1 MAQLSFRDR
10 FFSPPVA
17 RALTSPSG
25 ILALG
30 AGAAVGVL
38 ATLATGGLAG
48 PIIGGVVG
56 GLVGYSG
63 RIALALPP
71 KGTGPRIDPF
81 GVDEPWRHAVRDAVH
96 ARNRFREAVRTFR
109 SGPLQDTVR
118 GLGDQL
124 DQAVEEVWA
133 VAQQGQQVAEAR
145 KRIDDREIRW
155 ELQRAASQIP
165 PGAAATPVQEQTVE
179 ALNEQ
184 LASGARMDA
193 IMRSTFDEL
202 NLLNARL
209 DQAVTQA
216 IELSVTNREG
226 GFAPVGSDVRAIV
239 DQLGALHHRSA
250 DMDKRALN
258 TDGALHQALPPLSPV
273 PADPEPTQI
282 QIGHLQ
288 REGKHQ

>member
-239 DQLGALHHRSA
+239 DQLGALHQAMSDLDGPTASTVESA
-250 DMDKRALN
+250 
-258 TDGALHQALPPLSPV
+258 PPSDQEAPRTAPPATGPTSPTS
-273 PADPEPTQI
+273 PPSAPDP
-282 QIGHLQ
+282 
-288 REGKHQ
+288 R